1 MKHMINFI
9 LEKSNKLFYGAMLIM
24 MSFHASAATG
34 TGTGNGIFGWGAAVV
49 KEQGQFGMNMLSSI
63 MQIFGFILLGWALFM
78 IVKHNLDAK
87 KGNTPETS
95 WKLVGVLVLCG
106 AISLGFGS
114 WVDMADSTAWGS
126 SGGNSGKI
134 QIQ

>member
-1 MKHMINFI
+1 MKNMFNFI
-9 LEKSNKLFYGAMLIM
+9 LKKADKFFYGVMLMI
-24 MSFHASAATG
+24 MSFHASAAG
-34 TGTGNGIFGWGAAVV
+34 TSKGLFGLAADVV
-49 KEQGQFGMNMLSSI
+49 KEQSQYGMDMLGYG
-63 MQIFGFILLGWALFM
+63 MQALGFVLLAWAVFM
-78 IVKHNLDAK
+78 IVKHNIDAK

-95 WKLVGVLVLCG
+95 WKLVGFFIICG

-114 WVDMADSTAWGS
+114 WVDIADSTVWGS